1 MSWFNRFASGARRL
15 ATNMTNSVRRRVTD
29 FGNWLTGYVGP
40 DQTSR
45 VLREVAEH
53 VRENYPPQQPFEV
66 RESASA
72 LRNFARVYTINGR
85 EGTDVRSF
93 FLSVR
98 GSITRILRN
107 NRRTKVKLV
116 LICNMEKPSTL
127 GEIII
132 VPSNFSSEI
141 KLNLNGT
148 DEDDLFVRMTER
160 AIENMASQQQAE
172 GSGWRLHSIIRLE
185 LHVVN
190 YNPLRGEA
198 WVALAKELA
207 NKNAIINPQNKDD
220 KCFLWCVLRALNPT
234 KDHPERIDKKLKEK
248 ENTLNM
254 EGIEYPVSLKDIGK
268 FEKQN
273 PSIFITVFGYED
285 KSVYILRNSE
295 NTNREHNVILLL
307 IKEEGV
313 NHYCLVKNLS
323 RLLSSQVS
331 KHDGK
336 KYFCMRCLNPFNN
349 QKALDKHEEYCS
361 NHEAVKIIM
370 PKKGTMLR
378 FENYHRG
385 ERVPFVIYADFES
398 CIKSIDTCDPNPEN
412 SYTKQYQKHEPIS
425 FYYYIKSL
433 DSEVSL
439 PIKERSYTGKNAEQ
453 VFLKYLEEDIRAIAN
468 IEEKE
473 IIFGEKEKE

>member
-1 MSWFNRFASGARRL
+1 MSWFNRFTSGARRL

-40 DQTSR
+40 DQRSG

-72 LRNFARVYTINGR
+72 LRNFARMYTINGR
-85 EGTDVRSF
+85 EGTDVWSF
-93 FLSVR
+93 FLNVR

-116 LICNMEKPSTL
+116 LICNMEKLSTL

-132 VPSNFSSEI
+132 RPSNFSSEI
-141 KLNLNGT
+141 KVNLDGM

-160 AIENMASQQQAE
+160 AIENMASQQQSE

-234 KDHPERIDKKLKEK
+234 KDNPGRIDKKLKEK

-254 EGIEYPVSLKDIGK
+254 EGIKYPVSLKDIDK

-285 KSVYILRNSE
+285 KNVYVLRNSK

-313 NHYCLVKNLS
+313 NH
-323 RLLSSQVS
+323 
-331 KHDGK
+331 
-336 KYFCMRCLNPFNN
+336 
-349 QKALDKHEEYCS
+349 
-361 NHEAVKIIM
+361 
-370 PKKGTMLR
+370 
-378 FENYHRG
+378 
-385 ERVPFVIYADFES
+385 
-398 CIKSIDTCDPNPEN
+398 
-412 SYTKQYQKHEPIS
+412 
-425 FYYYIKSL
+425 
-433 DSEVSL
+433 
-439 PIKERSYTGKNAEQ
+439 
-453 VFLKYLEEDIRAIAN
+453 
-468 IEEKE
+468 
-473 IIFGEKEKE
+473 